1 MIGKLILIS
10 FYKLNSNMKKL
21 QLLFL
26 FSIIL
31 ISNISFSQKLYSN
44 KDPLA
49 FTKGKRL
56 TLTSSTN
63 PLYPSDLLSL
73 EVSDTSNYEFKFN
86 IYSDYRQWKFTP
98 KLLLGGFAKVGF
110 EYAKLRHDQP
120 LTDTTSF
127 INLNKTTSLTAQVY
141 GAASYY
147 LTPDKFYV
155 TGALG
160 LSYEYASAHSIFNL
174 VNSNSDSSTS
184 PSYLWG
190 ALGYGRI
197 NNRQVVEVSYDFNE
211 ALMKKGIISSKLDD
225 NTLLKISQLLYRQR
239 DGEYRDKYED
249 DEMIELF
256 GNVESEL
263 LKAGYINDKLDA
275 KSTIRLYE
283 ILNNT
288 SKKFIFYPKYS
299 GYQVQGQVQYQIA
312 NESKDKPHQHFLSL
326 SGIDCMNLDQNTN
339 LVFSG
344 FFSVPLDTMANYLS
358 PVAGFGGAMQN
369 YLAFLPDRNNLDFF
383 KAYPP
388 YPGTGNYGG
397 VYAEGLTTVIGLRA
411 DMYRTLSSVSGIQA
425 YIALSNFKFKY
436 KSNFLQYDIAAR
448 FDYNIY
454 SSLTTY
460 IKVGLLREASLFLQQ
475 SAKFT
480 TNIGVSYRIF

>member
-1 MIGKLILIS
+1 
-10 FYKLNSNMKKL
+10 MKKIY
-21 QLLFL
+21 LLFL
-26 FSIIL
+26 LAL
-31 ISNISFSQKLYSN
+31 IFTCNSSFSQKLYDD

-49 FTKGKRL
+49 YTKGKRL
-56 TLTSSTN
+56 MITSSTN
-63 PLYPSDLLSL
+63 PQYPSDLLSL
-73 EVSDTSNYEFKFN
+73 EISDTSNYEFKFN
-86 IYSDYRQWKFTP
+86 IYTDYRQWKFTP
-98 KLLLGGFAKVGF
+98 KLLLGAFAKVGF
-110 EYAKLRHDQP
+110 EYANLRHDQVFP
-120 LTDTTSF
+120 PMPSF
-127 INLNKTTSLTAQVY
+127 INQNKTSSLTAQLY

-147 LTPDKFYV
+147 LLPDKFYV
-155 TGALG
+155 TGAAGLG
-160 LSYEYASAHSIFNL
+160 YEYATAHSIFNL
-174 VNSNSDSSTS
+174 VDARSDSSVT

-197 NNRQVVEVSYDFNE
+197 NNRQVVEVSYDFSE
-211 ALMKKGIISSKLDD
+211 ALVKKGIISSKLDD

-275 KSTIRLYE
+275 RSTIRLYE

-312 NESKDKPHQHFLSL
+312 NETKDKPHQHFLSI
-326 SGIDCMNLDQNTN
+326 SGIDCLNLNPKTN

-344 FFSVPLDTMANYLS
+344 FFAIPLDSMALSGS

-369 YLAFLPDRNNLDFF
+369 YLSFLPDRNNLDFF
-383 KAYPP
+383 KTYPP
-388 YPGTGNYGG
+388 YPGTGYYGG
-397 VYAEGLTTVIGLRA
+397 TYSEGLTTVIGLRA
-411 DMYRTLSSVSGIQA
+411 DLYRSLSSVSGIQA
-425 YIALSNFKFKY
+425 YAAFSNFKFKY
-436 KSNFLQYDIAAR
+436 KSNFLQYDIGAR

-460 IKVGLLREASLFLQQ
+460 VKVQYLREASLFNQL
-475 SAKFT
+475 SPKFT